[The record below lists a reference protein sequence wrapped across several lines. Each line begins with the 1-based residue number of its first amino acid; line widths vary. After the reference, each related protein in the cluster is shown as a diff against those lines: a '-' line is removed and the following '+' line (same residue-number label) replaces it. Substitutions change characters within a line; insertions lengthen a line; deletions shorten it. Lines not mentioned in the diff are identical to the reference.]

1 MLSWLI
7 ICASNQKLTMCY
19 CTSRFNS
26 LFLLCFLD
34 VSEPFLVEWLFISNV
49 HGNRVKNQMHYILRP
64 IVNVLVAPLSID
76 VSQRIRRNI
85 QISEAHMIEVIVI
98 FYLRKSLGS

>member
-1 MLSWLI
+1 
-7 ICASNQKLTMCY
+7 
-19 CTSRFNS
+19 
-26 LFLLCFLD
+26 
-34 VSEPFLVEWLFISNV
+34 
-49 HGNRVKNQMHYILRP
+49 MHYILRP